1 MTGVLLLV
9 TAVLDLSELVD
20 VMVTAVL
27 LAASDKLEP
36 VSD

>member
-9 TAVLDLSELVD
+9 RAVLDLSELVD